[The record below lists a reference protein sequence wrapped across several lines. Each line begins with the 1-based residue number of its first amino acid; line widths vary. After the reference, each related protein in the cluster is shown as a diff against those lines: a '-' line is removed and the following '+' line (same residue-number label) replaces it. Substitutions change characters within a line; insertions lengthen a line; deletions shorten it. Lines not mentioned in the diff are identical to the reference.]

1 MKKILTLVFVLIM
14 VTSLFVGC
22 AKKEEVTTETTTET
36 GATTET
42 AEEEVAEKEV
52 VEEVAAEP
60 DLTGKT
66 VVVGRWGGND
76 AETAAFTKAVADF
89 TAKTGII
96 VEERVYSDYNTELQA
111 ELIGGNGPDVFYVD
125 AYMSPFYIQQG
136 VLAPLD
142 EATFELDKFYGP
154 LKDAFMLD
162 GTYYAVS
169 KDYSTLGLYYNKK
182 YVKEEDIPKTLE
194 ELWSSDFLSTLKAT
208 LPEGMA
214 AMTYNQDLARQLFY
228 AQAKGA
234 DVTKDNLLSN
244 MGDPAVVANLQYEF
258 DAAIAGKIQTPADL
272 GMGWNGDAFGNEK
285 TAIMIEGN
293 WSLGFLESNFPDVEF
308 GVIELPTFDGKKGTM
323 VFTVGYGINAKS
335 KEMEATTAFVQ
346 YITGTEGMATWTTGA
361 GVLPSRDDVTMAT
374 KANEDPL
381 KIAHIAG
388 AEYATPWQ
396 KGTTMDTI
404 NNEFKNVLPGVI
416 KGESTLADALQRA
429 QEEANKTIEANQ

>member
-1 MKKILTLVFVLIM
+1 MKKIMTLLLVLVM
-14 VTSLFVGC
+14 ATSLFAGC
-22 AKKEEVTTETTTET
+22 AKKVETKTESATTTET
-36 GATTET
+36 NKTEDTVATDSN
-42 AEEEVAEKEV
+42 
-52 VEEVAAEP
+52 VEESAPAP
-60 DLTGKT
+60 NLIGKK

-76 AETAAFTKAVADF
+76 AETAAFAQVLKDF
-89 TAKTGII
+89 TTKTGVV

-142 EATFELDKFYGP
+142 EKTFELDKFYTP
-154 LKDAFMLD
+154 LKNAFMQD
-162 GTYYAVS
+162 GTYYAIS

-182 YVKEEDIPKTLE
+182 FVKEEDIPKTME
-194 ELWSSDFLSTLKAT
+194 ELWSSDFLTKLKAS
-208 LPEGMA
+208 LPEGVA
-214 AMTYNQDLARQLFY
+214 PMTYNQDLARQLFY

-234 DVTKDNLLSN
+234 EVTKDNLHSN
-244 MGDPAVVANLQYEF
+244 IGDAKVVANLQLEY

-293 WSLGFLESNFPDVEF
+293 WSLGFLATNFPTVDF
-308 GVIELPTFDGKKGTM
+308 GVLELPTFDGKKGTM
-323 VFTVGYGINAKS
+323 VFTVGYGINVKT
-335 KEMEATTAFVQ
+335 KEMDAATAFVQ
-346 YITGTEGMATWTTGA
+346 YVTGVDGMATWTTGA
-361 GVLPSRDDVTMAT
+361 GVLPSRDDVTLAT

-404 NNEFKNVLPGVI
+404 NNEYKNVLPSVI
-416 KGESTLADALQRA
+416 KGEKSLADALKSA
-429 QEEANKTIEANQ
+429 QDEANKTIDSNQ